1 MEYLA
6 AGRTL
11 RYQVSNR
18 IVRGDDVVLLDNAR
32 DLTHGLTWSDSG
44 YTIETL
50 FTDESKF
57 SAFIVA
63 CRELLYH
70 CWRKAGIE
78 IPDGFSPEHYHQL
91 ANDQA
96 THRRAIEETRLL
108 SLNEFPVPVEQVTD
122 RVSAILGRKVV
133 GLNPYEEQRAFH
145 FRVVRPRSGD
155 NNPLHR
161 DVWLEDYSNC
171 INLYIP
177 IAGSNANSSLILLAG
192 SHRWPESRIFRTV
205 DGAIINGVKFNV
217 PAVDSIEGEFEAV
230 RPDPRM
236 NQFLLFSPY
245 LIHGGAVNFNED
257 VTRISIELRLWQA

>member
-1 MEYLA
+1 MEYFA

-18 IVRGDDVVLLDNAR
+18 IVRGDDLVLLDHAV
-32 DLTHGLTWSDSG
+32 DLTRGLTWSDRG

-50 FTDESKF
+50 FEDETEF
-57 SAFIVA
+57 SAFTVA
-63 CRELLYH
+63 CRRLLYR
-70 CWRKAGIE
+70 CWSQAGIE
-78 IPDGFSPEHYHQL
+78 IPHGFSLEHYHRL

-96 THRRAIEETRLL
+96 THRRAIEETRML
-108 SLNEFPVPVEQVTD
+108 SLSEFPVPFGQIID

-133 GLNPYEEQRAFH
+133 GLNPYENQRVFH
-145 FRVVRPRSGD
+145 FRVVRPGSGD

-161 DVWLEDYSNC
+161 DVWLEDYANC

-177 IAGSNANSSLILLAG
+177 VAGSNANSSLILLPG
-192 SHRWPESRIFRTV
+192 SHRWRESRIFRTA
-205 DGAIINGVKFNV
+205 DGAIINGIRFNV
-217 PAVDSIEGEFEAV
+217 PAVDSIEGQFEAV

-236 NQFLLFSPY
+236 NEFLLFSPY

-257 VTRISIELRLWQA
+257 VTRISIELRLWGA